1 MKAFLSYLARDKI
14 YKQEKSFSTDF
25 PVDHIPGAR
34 GTNGTGD
41 ERLVTMRD
49 IRQCPDIKLDTAG
62 FCLVNFHSRFSADDL
77 VYDEEA
83 KFGYWKEIQQ
93 LILSTFPEYKRV
105 ECHDLTIRRR
115 AEGFPLPQT
124 EGSRYQET
132 MFEQPASRA
141 HSDITARTCEISARR
156 AYPKHDGYFD
166 GKDFDIINVWR
177 VLIGPN
183 NDWPLGFCDYRTI
196 NVENDVRDHDALR
209 VDRLDELSLLH
220 YNEAHQWYYV
230 PSQMPE
236 EAIIFRNAN
245 SLGRHSRAFHAAF
258 DNPEASS
265 LPRFSA
271 EVRLAHAQ
279 EFFV

>member
-1 MKAFLSYLARDKI
+1 MASVFYLVYASWKVSHQNSKQLTPRYTLHKMKAFLSYLARDKI

-105 ECHDLTIRRR
+105 ECHDLT
-115 AEGFPLPQT
+115 
-124 EGSRYQET
+124 
-132 MFEQPASRA
+132 
-141 HSDITARTCEISARR
+141 
-156 AYPKHDGYFD
+156 
-166 GKDFDIINVWR
+166 V
-177 VLIGPN
+177 
-183 NDWPLGFCDYRTI
+183 
-196 NVENDVRDHDALR
+196 
-209 VDRLDELSLLH
+209 SLL
-220 YNEAHQWYYV
+220 YQSSCLSVCLNITIDQEKSRRV
-230 PSQMPE
+230 PSTSDRRFQISGNYVRTAGFE
-236 EAIIFRNAN
+236 
-245 SLGRHSRAFHAAF
+245 SSQRHHSTY
-258 DNPEASS
+258 
-265 LPRFSA
+265 
-271 EVRLAHAQ
+271 V
-279 EFFV
+279 